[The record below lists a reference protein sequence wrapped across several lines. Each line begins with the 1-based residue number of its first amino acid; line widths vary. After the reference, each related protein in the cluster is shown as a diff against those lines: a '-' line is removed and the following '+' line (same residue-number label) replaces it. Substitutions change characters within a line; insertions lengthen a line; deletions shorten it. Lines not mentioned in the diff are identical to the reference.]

1 MIGILA
7 GQDNPEPGEEAMSHE
22 MRRIEQSGQYEIV
35 GLVEMDRGSKE
46 NSLLFVRHAGAP
58 QAIFRDTI
66 PEALETAILLNRV
79 LNVYHGGVTP

>member
-1 MIGILA
+1 MVRIPA
-7 GQDNPEPGEEAMSHE
+7 GQGNPEPGDEAMGHE

-35 GLVEMDRGSKE
+35 GLVEKERDSKE

-58 QAIFRDTI
+58 QALLRDTI